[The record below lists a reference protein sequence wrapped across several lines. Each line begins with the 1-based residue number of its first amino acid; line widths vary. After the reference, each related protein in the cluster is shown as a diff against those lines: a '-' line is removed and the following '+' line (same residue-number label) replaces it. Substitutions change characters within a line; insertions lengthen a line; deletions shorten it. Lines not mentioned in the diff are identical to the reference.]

1 MTDAVIEL
9 SDVIVRQGSFC
20 LDIPRWTA
28 GRGEVIGLV
37 GANGAGKSTLLRLL
51 PGIDPPDQGRV
62 RVFGHE
68 PFADPVPVRLRLG
81 WMTDDMGVPPMRID
95 RLLRW
100 MSGFWPT
107 WDARLVDELVERFQ
121 INLLAK
127 TSALSKGEGT
137 RLRLLLALAF
147 RPEVLV
153 LDEPATG
160 LDVLGRRALLRSV
173 LDVVQDAGR
182 TVILSSHDLVD
193 VERIADRIVLVE
205 AGKIVLDAPTVDLVP
220 AGRTLEQVLLARLG
234 LT

>member
-68 PFADPVPVRLRLG
+68 PFGDPVPVRLRLG

-100 MSGFWPT
+100 MSGFWQT
-107 WDARLVDELVERFQ
+107 WDARLVDELVKHGKLFEF
-121 INLLAK
+121 LAYPNR
-127 TSALSKGEGT
+127 SHGIAEGEGT
-137 RLRLLLALAF
+137 RAHLYASLADFLQ
-147 RPEVLV
+147 
-153 LDEPATG
+153 
-160 LDVLGRRALLRSV
+160 RR
-173 LDVVQDAGR
+173 
-182 TVILSSHDLVD
+182 
-193 VERIADRIVLVE
+193 
-205 AGKIVLDAPTVDLVP
+205 VP
-220 AGRTLEQVLLARLG
+220 AGPR
-234 LT
+234 